1 MAHSKAL
8 EPRTY
13 HYVIDSRDRNTDVFP
28 SPNRY
33 DVTLPETINNVAHCK
48 LLVADIPFSR
58 HLVHA
63 ANNLVYVSENGG
75 ATVSVVQITHGNY
88 EGPSLATMLQAK
100 LNASCKATYTVT
112 YNDITDSFAIV
123 SNLVDKITTPPPTVP
138 TLSFML
144 AFKGDAIV
152 VDGKPAA
159 AYASFCAARVL
170 GFANANYVGDVK
182 GVASYASTG
191 ARTGTLAAPAGG
203 LATAMCVGDAL
214 YVTAGAGAGTFPCT
228 VTAVTDAAATISVP
242 AAFSGQVPT
251 GTVAVTGVVSGRIQ
265 APFRKNLRKDR
276 YIVLNVNNAEINY
289 GVSTVLD
296 RSFCIIN
303 SKDCSLNNEYKFDAI
318 KNYEPP
324 LNSLKRL
331 QISFYDYDGNLYDF
345 QNQDH
350 RLELEF
356 SVWGYGHGKG
366 TLN

>member
-1 MAHSKAL
+1 MAAHL

-13 HYVIDSRDRNTDVFP
+13 HYVIDSRDRNTDIFP
-28 SPNRY
+28 APSRY
-33 DVTLPETINNVAHCK
+33 DVTLPETINNVAYCK
-48 LLVADIPFSR
+48 LLVADFPFSR
-58 HLVHA
+58 YTVHA
-63 ANNLVYVSENGG
+63 ANNLVYVSENGNT
-75 ATVSVVQITHGNY
+75 TVNVVQLTPGNY
-88 EGPSLATMLQAK
+88 EGPSLATKLQLQ

-123 SNLVDKITTPPPTVP
+123 SNLIDKTATPPTTVP

-144 AFKGDAIV
+144 AFKGDSIV
-152 VDGKPAA
+152 VDGKHSA

-170 GFANANYVGDVK
+170 GFANANYVGAVK
-182 GVASYASTG
+182 GVTAYTSTG

-203 LATAMCVGDAL
+203 LAMFVGDTL
-214 YVTAGAGAGTFPCT
+214 YVTVDAGTFPCT
-228 VTAVTDAAATISVP
+228 VTAVADAAVSVSVP
-242 AAFSGQVPT
+242 AAFTGQVPT
-251 GTVAVTGVVSGRIQ
+251 GTVAVTSVVSGRIQ

-276 YIVLNVNNAEINY
+276 YIVLNINNAEINY

-331 QISFYDYDGNLYDF
+331 QISIYDYDGNLYDF